1 MLIMLFYQAIL
12 HLLNNY
18 VVIFQ
23 SNAPLVHKLH
33 GRPEQIIRVVLCVH
47 EYDSTVDMPLPCF
60 VASNIADLPPI
71 TFDSIDVSVLQL
83 KWERL
88 ADDVT
93 ILKSGLQSHGES
105 TQGLTDVCQD
115 TAARIAELEHLSDRP
130 HIERAQLT
138 RNAVR
143 NASVLPLLGRWAQSI
158 TNHVYWA
165 EGHSRSRTTS
175 TGQLGTVDHESSCL
189 LGRWAQSITNHVYW
203 AAGHSRSRTMSTGQM
218 GTVDHEPRLLGRWA
232 QSITNHVYWADGH
245 SRSRTMSTGQMGT
258 VDHEPCLLG
267 RWAQSITNHVYWA
280 DGHSRSRTTSTGQ
293 LGTGDHE
300 PCLLGRWAQLIT
312 NHVYWEDGHSR
323 SRTMFIGNMGTVDH
337 KPRPLGRWA
346 QSITNHVY

>member
-1 MLIMLFYQAIL
+1 MAGKNKRRIVEKVLFKDMQTMLIMLFYQAIL

-18 VVIFQ
+18 VVLFQ

-143 NASVLPLLGRWAQSI
+143 NASVLPLVTPATLS
-158 TNHVYWA
+158 
-165 EGHSRSRTTS
+165 SPS
-175 TGQLGTVDHESSCL
+175 LMVDLPH
-189 LGRWAQSITNHVYW
+189 AV
-203 AAGHSRSRTMSTGQM
+203 QM
-218 GTVDHEPRLLGRWA
+218 GTVDHK
-232 QSITNHVYWADGH
+232 
-245 SRSRTMSTGQMGT
+245 
-258 VDHEPCLLG
+258 PCLLG
-267 RWAQSITNHVYWA
+267 RWAQSITNHV
-280 DGHSRSRTTSTGQ
+280 
-293 LGTGDHE
+293 
-300 PCLLGRWAQLIT
+300 
-312 NHVYWEDGHSR
+312 
-323 SRTMFIGNMGTVDH
+323 
-337 KPRPLGRWA
+337 
-346 QSITNHVY
+346 

>member
-18 VVIFQ
+18 VVLFQ

-47 EYDSTVDMPLPCF
+47 EYDSTVDIPLPCF
-60 VASNIADLPPI
+60 VASNLADLPPI

-130 HIERAQLT
+130 HIERAQST

-143 NASVLPLLGRWAQSI
+143 NASVLPLVTPATLSSPSLMVDLPHA
-158 TNHVYWA
+158 V
-165 EGHSRSRTTS
+165 EM
-175 TGQLGTVDHESSCL
+175 GTVDP
-189 LGRWAQSITNHVYW
+189 TNHVYW

-218 GTVDHEPRLLGRWA
+218 GTVDHEPRLLGSWA
-232 QSITNHVYWADGH
+232 QSITNHVYWEDGH
-245 SRSRTMSTGQMGT
+245 SRSQTMSNGKMGT

-267 RWAQSITNHVYWA
+267 RWAQSIANHVHWE
-280 DGHSRSRTTSTGQ
+280 DGHSRSQTTSTGKM
-293 LGTGDHE
+293 GTVDHE
-300 PCLLGRWAQLIT
+300 PCLLGRWAQSIA
-312 NHVYWEDGHSR
+312 NQMYWAAGPSDGNGQLMREVPLR
-323 SRTMFIGNMGTVDH
+323 S
-337 KPRPLGRWA
+337 KP
-346 QSITNHVY
+346 